1 MICWPELVVTLLP
14 PRKDWLITLDRTHWQ
29 FGQLQIN
36 ILLVGIVFQGVAFP
50 LYWTMRPKKGNS
62 NTQERIALMEQV
74 IALLG
79 PERIRAV
86 VCDREFIGQA
96 WFRWLD
102 QQGLTYHIRIRENAV
117 LPGSKPSSAVCAL
130 FRDLPVEKARILRK
144 RRWIYGASRV
154 PFRDSVSR

>member
-1 MICWPELVVTLLP
+1 MTTVNLVRIANGLNGNADRKSNYRRIQRFFALFDLDYDLLAELVVRLLP
-14 PRKDWLITLDRTHWQ
+14 HRKDWLITLDRTHWQ

-50 LYWTMRPKKGNS
+50 LYWTMLPKKGNS

-79 PERIRAV
+79 CERIRAV

-96 WFRWLD
+96 
-102 QQGLTYHIRIRENAV
+102 
-117 LPGSKPSSAVCAL
+117 
-130 FRDLPVEKARILRK
+130 
-144 RRWIYGASRV
+144 
-154 PFRDSVSR
+154 